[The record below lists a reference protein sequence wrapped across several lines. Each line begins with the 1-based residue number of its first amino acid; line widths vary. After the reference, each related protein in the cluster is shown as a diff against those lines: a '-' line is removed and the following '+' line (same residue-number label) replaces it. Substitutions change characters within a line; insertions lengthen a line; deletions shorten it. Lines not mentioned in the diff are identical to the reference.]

1 MSMNRQLWLS
11 ILASML
17 IALAASLFASLLNAR
32 SYLEA
37 QLAMKNQDN
46 AATLALALSQG
57 NSDRGSVVLAVTA
70 LFNSGHYELVQVI
83 DPQGKSLVDKTSVQA
98 NANVPGWFV
107 HLLPIRSL
115 PGRAEIA
122 SGWQPLGSLTL
133 MSHTEFAY
141 RALWETALT
150 MTAVSFAAAL
160 LGGLLASLVVRRI
173 TRPMQAVVE
182 QARAINQ
189 HRFVTM
195 PMPDVPEMK
204 ELAAAMNDTV
214 SRLRQDFEEDARRYE
229 QMRQQADFD
238 PLSGLANRA
247 HFLASL
253 DSAMDIDGSPF
264 GALAI
269 IRLRKLG
276 KINRNLGR
284 EVADQVL
291 RRIGENLGEVSSLCA
306 GSFAGRLNG
315 ADFAL
320 LLPADC
326 DPKPTLNELILNLH
340 IAMDSLAGDYST
352 LYIGHAAF
360 APGDEPARLLARIDA
375 ALAAAD
381 VNGSS
386 TVREAAPETASPEP
400 VGGEAW
406 RLILQQALTD
416 PGSFKLAHYPMQVGD
431 AQGLHWECPL
441 RLHQGESE
449 GEGSE
454 WLVAGRFLPIAE
466 RLGLVRELDLVAL
479 KLALAELDSDDT
491 LAGLWLN
498 LSAKSIA
505 ESEFRRDLLALLGE
519 HPRSRGRLHLEIPE
533 AGGLARLEALR
544 ELSRDLKALGCKL
557 GLEHYGQH
565 FNQIG
570 RLYDLGLDFLKV
582 DASYIHG
589 LDSNPGNQAFLAGLL
604 GIAHRIGMQVFAEGV
619 AREEELAKVKEL
631 GFDGASGM
639 AIR

>member
-11 ILASML
+11 ILVSML
-17 IALAASLFASLLNAR
+17 LALGASLFASLLNAR

-46 AATLALALSQG
+46 ATTLALALSQG
-57 NSDRGSVVLAVTA
+57 NSDRDRVALAVTA
-70 LFNSGHYELVQVI
+70 LFDSGHFQLIQVV
-83 DPQGKSLVDKTSVQA
+83 DPNGKILADKVSLKADA
-98 NANVPGWFV
+98 GVPDWFV

-122 SGWQPLGSLTL
+122 SGWQPIGSLTL

-141 RALWETALT
+141 RSLWQTALT
-150 MTAVSFAAAL
+150 MSAVIFAAGL
-160 LGGLLASLVVRRI
+160 IGGILASLVVRRI
-173 TRPMQAVVE
+173 TRPMQAVVA
-182 QARAINQ
+182 QARAINE

-195 PMPDVPEMK
+195 PLPGVPELR

-214 SRLRQDFEEDARRYE
+214 NRLRQDFEEDARRFE
-229 QMRQQADFD
+229 QMRREANFD
-238 PLSGLANRA
+238 PLSGLPNRV

-253 DSAMDIDGSPF
+253 DSALDIDGSPY

-269 IRLRKLG
+269 VRLRMLG

-284 EVADQVL
+284 EVADEVL
-291 RRIGENLGEVSSLCA
+291 RRVGATLDAVSTRCPETL
-306 GSFAGRLNG
+306 AGRLNG

-320 LLPADC
+320 LLPAGC
-326 DPKPTLNELILNLH
+326 ESKPILNELILDLH
-340 IAMDSLAGDYST
+340 GAMDSLAGDYST

-360 APGDEPARLLARIDA
+360 APGDDPAGLLARIDT

-381 VNGSS
+381 LNGGSA
-386 TVREAAPETASPEP
+386 VREAAPAADSHEP

-406 RLILQQALTD
+406 RQILRQALAD
-416 PGSFKLAHYPMQVGD
+416 RDSLKLAHYPMRVGD
-431 AQGLHWECPL
+431 GMARHQECPL
-441 RLHQGESE
+441 RLRQGKA
-449 GEGSE
+449 GE
-454 WLVAGRFLPIAE
+454 WLAAGRFLPIAE

-479 KLALAELDSDDT
+479 QLALAELEADSG

-498 LSAKSIA
+498 LSARSIA
-505 ESEFRRDLLALLGE
+505 EPEFRRDLLELLGR
-519 HPRSRGRLHLEIPE
+519 HPAGSARLHLEIPE

-544 ELSRDLKALGCKL
+544 ELSRDLKPLGCKL
-557 GLEHYGQH
+557 GLEHYGQR

-582 DASYIHG
+582 DASFIHG
-589 LDSNPGNQAFLAGLL
+589 LDGDPGNQAFLAGLL
-604 GIAHRIGMQVFAEGV
+604 EIAHRVGMQVFAEGV
-619 AREEELAKVKEL
+619 EREEDLVRVRQL
-631 GFDGASGM
+631 GFDGASGL
-639 AIR
+639 AVL